1 MNKIKVL
8 IADDHSVVRMGLA
21 ALLGAEDDIE
31 VVGEAKNGDEAVSQS
46 VLLMPDV
53 VVMDL
58 VMPKK
63 DGIAAT
69 AELRE
74 KLPSA
79 KVLVLTSYSTSD
91 GIAHAIDAGAAG
103 ALMKSAENETLIEAI
118 RSVHAGRQF
127 IPASIRRL
135 TAGDTFINYPRPLQR
150 RHCKAARHQQGQRQ
164 DAHPRAL
171 SETRCRHPCR
181 SRRHSVAEASAEDMI
196 VISILQAQARFSAA
210 QAQRHGEL
218 SLQRQCA

>member
-1 MNKIKVL
+1 MKKIRVL

-46 VLLMPDV
+46 ILLSPDI

-69 AELRE
+69 TELHE

-91 GIAHAIDAGAAG
+91 SIAHAIDAGAAG

-118 RSVHAGRQF
+118 RTIFAGKQF
-127 IPASIRRL
+127 IPPNVRRL
-135 TAGDTFINYPRPLQR
+135 I
-150 RHCKAARHQQGQRQ
+150 
-164 DAHPRAL
+164 
-171 SETRCRHPCR
+171 SEDPP
-181 SRRHSVAEASAEDMI
+181 VP
-196 VISILQAQARFSAA
+196 
-210 QAQRHGEL
+210 EL
-218 SLQRQCA
+218 SPRQREMLSAITRGLSNDDIAKQLGISKASVKTHILALFQKLGAANRSEAVAIALRKQLLKI